1 MILLMEDIL
10 HQLIGSLYHCL
21 QGLYVPG
28 GAGFVPSTVS
38 IMHHFEPAG
47 LPPVPPRQRK
57 PIRKL
62 QILQDSFAM
71 PFPKR
76 EAPRRPSLDSW
87 SENGGMLSCSIFIA
101 SRWMTSCQSVGEL
114 WNRPPFSEDGHL
126 SAFFCFEEIWQGMFL
141 FPWQCSKL
149 VPNWNSSSRC
159 VTKRSFGFSCWW
171 PQVSGK
177 PPQSFKPIRYL
188 HF

>member
-126 SAFFCFEEIWQGMFL
+126 SAFFFV
-141 FPWQCSKL
+141 SK
-149 VPNWNSSSRC
+149 
-159 VTKRSFGFSCWW
+159 K
-171 PQVSGK
+171 SGK
-177 PPQSFKPIRYL
+177 GCSFS
-188 HF
+188 HGNAAS